1 MKIYKF
7 DDTMQDEEFLKGKPV
22 SGKVAIR
29 KDDEPFQKNDVLVI
43 VLSNGKK
50 FKGRIHD
57 VRLFTVEQ
65 YIVGEIEIIRA

>member
-7 DDTMQDEEFLKGKPV
+7 DDTQQDEEFLKGKPV
-22 SGKVAIR
+22 AGKVALRAEDEPVR
-29 KDDEPFQKNDVLVI
+29 KDDLLVV

-57 VRLFTVEQ
+57 VRLFAVDQFT
-65 YIVGEIEIIRA
+65 VGEIEIIRA